1 MTEQDVTKRIE
12 DEIKSNKVV
21 LFMKGTPE
29 ASECGFSAATVEILN
44 GYKYPY
50 KGIDVFANPDIRA
63 SLPEYS
69 KWPTFPQ
76 LFINGQL
83 VGGSDIVHELRD
95 SGELKRMLEKAFEGE
110 NRFPHDT

>member
-1 MTEQDVTKRIE
+1 MSEQNVTKRIE
-12 DEIKSNKVV
+12 GEIKSNKVV

-29 ASECGFSAATVEILN
+29 APQCGFSAATVQLLN
-44 GYKYPY
+44 SYQYPF
-50 KGIDVFANPDIRA
+50 KGIDILANPDIRA

-83 VGGSDIVHELRD
+83 VGGSDIAHELND
-95 SGELKRMLEKAFEGE
+95 SGELKRMLEKAFKGE
-110 NRFPHDT
+110 KQ